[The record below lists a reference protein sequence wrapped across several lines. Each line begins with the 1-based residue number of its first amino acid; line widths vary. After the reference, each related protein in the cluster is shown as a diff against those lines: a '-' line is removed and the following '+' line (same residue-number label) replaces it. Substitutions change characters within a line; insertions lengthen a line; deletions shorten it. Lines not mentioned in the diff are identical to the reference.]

1 VARALGLVV
10 VIALCAACAP
20 AAAPAPTATP
30 ISATGFPLSDPEAF
44 CPPPPAWVAHRVRPG
59 DTLPE
64 LAAAT
69 NATVELL
76 LAANCLSRVGPL
88 DTGSIVFLPRAP
100 R

>member
-1 VARALGLVV
+1 
-10 VIALCAACAP
+10 
-20 AAAPAPTATP
+20 
-30 ISATGFPLSDPEAF
+30 
-44 CPPPPAWVAHRVRPG
+44 
-59 DTLPE
+59 